1 MLSVACV
8 SIIVYSADGPRVI
21 IPRRNLKPSGTDVL
35 WHCSLNL
42 CSSPVNLWL
51 LFLRYYAISRDI
63 MRAAFASALQSRDEL
78 QYSDAVTRC
87 VIVRQPIPQLSAIIV
102 SYDTTGNAL
111 PTQHG
116 VLGTRDT

>member
-1 MLSVACV
+1 
-8 SIIVYSADGPRVI
+8 
-21 IPRRNLKPSGTDVL
+21 
-35 WHCSLNL
+35 
-42 CSSPVNLWL
+42 
-51 LFLRYYAISRDI
+51 

-87 VIVRQPIPQLSAIIV
+87 VIVRQPIPQFSAVIV

-111 PTQHG
+111 RTQHG